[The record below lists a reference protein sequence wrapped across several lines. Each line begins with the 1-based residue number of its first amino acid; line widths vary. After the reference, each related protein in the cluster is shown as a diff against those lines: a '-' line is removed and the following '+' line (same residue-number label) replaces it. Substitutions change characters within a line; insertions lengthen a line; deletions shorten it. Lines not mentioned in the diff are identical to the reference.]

1 MKRYQVSRW
10 SEVFS
15 RPRPVRVRTVEAEDE
30 RAALRKV
37 ASATGL
43 PIAVLFAREVEP
55 LAPVGTR
62 PLNGE
67 KP

>member
-1 MKRYQVSRW
+1 MPRFQVSRW
-10 SEVFS
+10 SEVFA
-15 RPRPVRVRTVEAEDE
+15 RPRPVRVRTVDADDEA
-30 RAALRKV
+30 AALRKV

-43 PIAVLFAREVEP
+43 PLAVLFAREVP
-55 LAPVGTR
+55 SLAPVGNR